1 MHQTRR
7 DLLRLAGLAM
17 AAGAMPGRA
26 LAVPAPRKVSIEE
39 FARSVDPVDG
49 LARNWSAV
57 TARGKSG
64 EVNAMTAGWGG
75 LGNAWKKPVCTV
87 YIGPHYTRKLI
98 DETGRFAVTYFEGA
112 CRQELT
118 YLGTHTGAEEK
129 DKIAKAGLHL
139 ADLGGHPAIAEGGF
153 ACVCRVL
160 LRHELSAKDFVDASI
175 PRDIYGSRG
184 WSVLYCAEIES
195 AWKLS

>member
-1 MHQTRR
+1 MNQTRR
-7 DLLRLAGLAM
+7 DMLKLAGLALT
-17 AAGAMPGRA
+17 ACAVPGQA
-26 LAVPAPRKVSIEE
+26 LAAPAPQKVSIED
-39 FARSVDPVDG
+39 FARGVDAVDG
-49 LARNWSAV
+49 LAKNWSAV

-98 DETGRFAVTYFEGA
+98 DETGRFTVAYFDGA
-112 CRQELT
+112 CKQELT

-129 DKIAKAGLHL
+129 NKIAKAGLHL
-139 ADLGGHPAIAEGGF
+139 VDLDGRPAIAEGRW

-160 LRHELSAKDFVDASI
+160 LRHELSAADFVDASI
-175 PRDIYGSRG
+175 PRDIYGSLG
-184 WSVLYCAEIES
+184 WSVMYCAEIES